1 MSSVDQNPRDSKRLD
16 SAEAL
21 LKKELFRDPNQDEY
35 WAALE
40 KIKKLQSELFSGL
53 NCKGEWNFLKKVE
66 SSISSPMNLYSFHMF
81 LGRRMLACSQ
91 YLKEIEYKLSALE
104 SAKIHFAQANLIR
117 LNVNIAEQCIAIEKE
132 ITDLRLEIQ
141 HNQVVK
147 ESIKCFQKR
156 LIENDSY
163 SKMRLTFI
171 LNPDRQ
177 I

>member
-1 MSSVDQNPRDSKRLD
+1 MSSIDQNPRNSKYLD

-21 LKKELFRDPNQDEY
+21 LSKELFRDPNQDEY
-35 WAALE
+35 WAVLE
-40 KIKKLQSELFSGL
+40 KIKELQSKLFSGH
-53 NCKGEWNFLKKVE
+53 NCRGEWNFLKEVE

-91 YLKEIEYKLSALE
+91 YLKQIEDKLSALE
-104 SAKIHFAQANLIR
+104 SAKTHFAQANLIQP
-117 LNVNIAEQCIAIEKE
+117 NVNTAEQCIAIEKK
-132 ITDLRLEIQ
+132 ITALRLETQ
-141 HNQVVK
+141 HNQIVE

-156 LIENDSY
+156 LIDYDSC